1 METLDLLTDVDN
13 STDKKKRRKK
23 KKSLVAICLFF
34 CVDCNQ
40 KI

>member
-23 KKSLVAICLFF
+23 KKVWWQFVNFF
-34 CVDCNQ
+34 VC
-40 KI
+40 

>member
-23 KKSLVAICLFF
+23 SGGNLFIF
-34 CVDCNQ
+34 LC
-40 KI
+40 